1 MKAPMHSGSIAPPAR
16 SRGIAAPAPLWL
28 YASIVVAAVLIRAPA
43 FGDPNYHID
52 EGFYL
57 LVGDRMRDGAL
68 PYVDLWDRKPF
79 GLFVIYWAIAAIG
92 GASASAVQLAAGAS
106 VAATAIVL
114 ARVARRWVADPVALL
129 VAITYVAALEA
140 LAGGGGQTP
149 VFYNLAIAAMA
160 AWSVR
165 ARDAPDHAQLT
176 RAAVAAA
183 LCGGI
188 ALTIKPTCLP
198 ECVVLGGFIAAQ
210 LTRHSG
216 SVRGALPRIALIA
229 AIGVLPSLACVA
241 YFIAIGHG
249 ADYLFATV
257 VSATRRL
264 PPSLDER
271 VAQARYL
278 VPRLAPL
285 SLMAAA
291 GVALLYRTDR
301 GDATW
306 LAAWIGAALVG
317 FLMVPNFYDH
327 YALPLLPSLCVAAAP
342 VFARPATGAIFAAI
356 VAGWALL
363 LAGWP
368 AIERTQRSR
377 AAMATATELILSNRG
392 GHSLYVFDGP
402 PSLYTLTRA
411 PLPTRWVFPEHLA
424 TSEER
429 DAIGVAPLGEL
440 AVILR
445 RHPAVIVAAD
455 GDGPRHPSPAAHRLV
470 RVVLARRYRRV
481 ASVYLPD
488 LAGGRHVGIF
498 ALRGAVA
505 PPAASAPATPLRS
518 AAAPRS

>member
-1 MKAPMHSGSIAPPAR
+1 MRPRHPAGPR
-16 SRGIAAPAPLWL
+16 CGLLASCPLPAGWWLSAAIFALT
-28 YASIVVAAVLIRAPA
+28 ALIRGWQW
-43 FGDPNYHID
+43 GDPNYHID

-57 LVGDRMRDGAL
+57 LVGDRMRHGAL

-79 GLFVIYWAIAAIG
+79 GLFLIYWAIAAIG
-92 GASASAVQLAAGAS
+92 GASAGAVQLAAGAS
-106 VAATAIVL
+106 AAATAIVL
-114 ARVARRWVADPVALL
+114 ARVARRWVADRVALL
-129 VAITYVAALEA
+129 VAVTYLAALEA

-160 AWSVR
+160 AWSLR
-165 ARDAPDHAQLT
+165 ARDAPDRAQLT
-176 RAAVAAA
+176 RAAIAAA

-198 ECVVLGGFIAAQ
+198 ECIVLGGFIAAR
-210 LTRHSG
+210 LVRHSA
-216 SVRGALPRIALIA
+216 SKRVAMARLALIA

-241 YFIAIGHG
+241 YFAAIGHG
-249 ADYLFATV
+249 ADYLFATI

-264 PPSLDER
+264 PPSIDER
-271 VAQARYL
+271 VALARYL

-285 SLMAAA
+285 GLMAAA

-306 LAAWIGAALVG
+306 LVAWIGAAITG

-342 VFARPATGAIFAAI
+342 LFARPVTGGIFAAS
-356 VAGWALL
+356 VAGWALM

-368 AIERTQRSR
+368 AVERTQRSR
-377 AAMATATELILSNRG
+377 AAMATATDLILANRG
-392 GHSLYVFDGP
+392 GRSLYVFDGP

-411 PLPTRWVFPEHLA
+411 PLPTRWVFPEHLS

-429 DAIGVAPLGEL
+429 DAIGVAPLDEL
-440 AVILR
+440 AAILR

-455 GDGPRHPSPAAHRLV
+455 GDSPRHPSPAAHRLI
-470 RVVLARRYRRV
+470 RIVLAQRYRRV
-481 ASVYLPD
+481 ASVFLPD
-488 LAGGRHVGIF
+488 VAGGRRVGIF
-498 ALRGAVA
+498 ALRAAAAA
-505 PPAASAPATPLRS
+505 PVPRARATPLRS